1 MDFRPTDSLSDSP
14 RADYAP
20 PTQMSK
26 TLAQWEIDALLS
38 SLGNEEAGG
47 AGGAGGAPSAAE
59 RSVKLYD
66 FRRPDKFS
74 KEHIRAI
81 QNIHETFARVTASS
95 LSSYLRATTTV
106 SLSSIEQVVY
116 DEYVH
121 QLANPTLVNLI
132 ELQPLSGR
140 IVVEMNMSLGLAMLD
155 RMMGGP
161 GQANVRRGE
170 FTDIEMALLRSL
182 GTTISAGLK
191 DGWGAVADLQPVL
204 VETVLNADLVQAA
217 LPGDIAAL
225 LLFEIHTLG
234 MSGTISICVPHPVIE
249 PLMDRLNTQAW
260 FSSGVRNGGSEDDR
274 LKLADGIRGARLP
287 ISVELGSTTITVG
300 ELLDVRLGDVIR
312 LDRSADNELPVLA
325 GKRARFVGRPGT
337 LGGNR
342 AIQITGVPNS
352 LIELLETAA

>member
-1 MDFRPTDSLSDSP
+1 
-14 RADYAP
+14 
-20 PTQMSK
+20 MSK
-26 TLAQWEIDALLS
+26 TLSQWEIDALLNSVASEDIS
-38 SLGNEEAGG
+38 SSGG
-47 AGGAGGAPSAAE
+47 SGSGGE
-59 RSVKLYD
+59 RVADRNIKLYD

-95 LSSYLRATTTV
+95 LSSYLRSSITV

-116 DEYVH
+116 DEYIH
-121 QLANPTLVNLI
+121 QLSNPTLVNLV

-140 IVVEMNMSLGLAMLD
+140 IVVEMNMNIGLAMLD
-155 RMMGGP
+155 RMMGGA
-161 GQANVRRGE
+161 GQMTVRRSE
-170 FTDIEMALLRSL
+170 LTDIEMALLRSL
-182 GTTISAGLK
+182 GATVSAGLRE
-191 DGWGAVADLQPVL
+191 GWTAVADLQPVL

-260 FSSGVRNGGSEDDR
+260 FSSSSRKSESENDR
-274 LKLADGIRGARLP
+274 MKLAESIRDAHVP
-287 ISVELGSTTITVG
+287 VAVELGSTTVTLG
-300 ELLDVRLGDVIR
+300 ELLDIRADDVIR
-312 LDRSADNELPVLA
+312 LDRSQEAELPIRA
-325 GKRARFVGRPGT
+325 GKRARFLGRPGT

-342 AIQITGVPNS
+342 AVQVTGIPPS
-352 LIELLETAA
+352 LLELLEEIS

>member
-1 MDFRPTDSLSDSP
+1 
-14 RADYAP
+14 
-20 PTQMSK
+20 MSK
-26 TLAQWEIDALLS
+26 TLSQWEIDALLNS
-38 SLGNEEAGG
+38 IGSEDGG
-47 AGGAGGAPSAAE
+47 ASGGSSGGNLSTSD
-59 RSVKLYD
+59 RNIKLYD

-95 LSSYLRATTTV
+95 LSSYLRSTTTV

-121 QLANPTLVNLI
+121 QLQNPTLVNLV

-140 IVVEMNMSLGLAMLD
+140 IVVEMNMNIGLAMLD
-155 RMMGGP
+155 RMMGGT
-161 GQANVRRGE
+161 GQVTQRRNE
-170 FTDIEMALLRSL
+170 LTDIEMALLRSL
-182 GTTISAGLK
+182 GATVAAGLR
-191 DGWGAVADLQPVL
+191 DGWTAVADLQPVL

-234 MSGTISICVPHPVIE
+234 LSGTISICVPHPVIE

-260 FSSGVRNGGSEDDR
+260 FSSSSRKSGSENDR
-274 LKLADGIRGARLP
+274 LKLAETIRDARLP
-287 ISVELGSTTITVG
+287 ISVELGSTVVTIG
-300 ELLDVRLGDVIR
+300 ELLDIREDDVIR
-312 LDRSADNELPVLA
+312 LDRNQEAELPIRA
-325 GKRARFVGRPGT
+325 GKRARFLGRPGT

-342 AIQITGVPNS
+342 AVQVTGIPPS
-352 LIELLETAA
+352 LLELLQEIS

>member
-1 MDFRPTDSLSDSP
+1 
-14 RADYAP
+14 
-20 PTQMSK
+20 MSK
-26 TLAQWEIDALLS
+26 TLSQWEIDALLNTMS
-38 SLGNEEAGG
+38 SDDTTAGPSGSGGGGG
-47 AGGAGGAPSAAE
+47 AIPTD
-59 RSVKLYD
+59 RTIKLYD

-95 LSSYLRATTTV
+95 LSSYLRSTTSV

-121 QLANPTLVNLI
+121 QLSSPTLVNLV
-132 ELQPLSGR
+132 ELQPLAGR
-140 IVVEMNMSLGLAMLD
+140 IVVEMNMNLGLAMLD

-161 GQANVRRGE
+161 GQASMRRGE
-170 FTDIEMALLRSL
+170 LTDIEMALLRSL
-182 GTTISAGLK
+182 GATISAGLK
-191 DGWGAVADLQPVL
+191 DGWTAVADLQPAL

-225 LLFEIHTLG
+225 LLFEINTLG

-260 FSSGVRNGGSEDDR
+260 FSSSSRKHGSEDDR
-274 LKLADGIRGARLP
+274 LKLADGIRDARLP
-287 ISVELGSTTITVG
+287 ISVELGATTVTLA
-300 ELLDVRLGDVIR
+300 ELLDIRKGDVIR
-312 LDRSADNELPVLA
+312 LDRGIENDLPIRA
-325 GKRARFVGRPGT
+325 GKRARFHGRPGT

-342 AIQITGVPNS
+342 AVQVTGVPQS
-352 LIELLETAA
+352 LLELLEDAA

>member
-1 MDFRPTDSLSDSP
+1 
-14 RADYAP
+14 
-20 PTQMSK
+20 MSK
-26 TLAQWEIDALLS
+26 TLSQWEIDALLNS
-38 SLGNEEAGG
+38 IGSDDSTTGG
-47 AGGAGGAPSAAE
+47 AGGVVGVLPNTPE
-59 RSVKLYD
+59 RSIKLYA

-95 LSSYLRATTTV
+95 LSSYLRSTTSV

-121 QLANPTLVNLI
+121 QLASPTLVNLV

-140 IVVEMNMSLGLAMLD
+140 IVVEMNMNMGLAMLD

-161 GQANVRRGE
+161 GQATMRRGE
-170 FTDIEMALLRSL
+170 LTDIEMALLRSL
-182 GTTISAGLK
+182 GATISAGLK
-191 DGWGAVADLQPVL
+191 DGWTAVADLQPAL

-225 LLFEIHTLG
+225 LLFEINTMG

-260 FSSGVRNGGSEDDR
+260 FSSSSRKNGSEDDR
-274 LKLADGIRGARLP
+274 LKLADGIRGARLALA
-287 ISVELGSTTITVG
+287 VELGSTTITIG
-300 ELLDVRLGDVIR
+300 ELLDIRTDDVIR
-312 LDRSADNELPVLA
+312 LDRGMDGELPILA

-337 LGGNR
+337 IGGNR
-342 AIQITGVPNS
+342 AIQVTGVPAS
-352 LIELLETAA
+352 LLELLDDVA

>member
-1 MDFRPTDSLSDSP
+1 
-14 RADYAP
+14 
-20 PTQMSK
+20 MSK
-26 TLAQWEIDALLS
+26 TLSQWEIDALLNTMS
-38 SLGNEEAGG
+38 SDDAAAGSGGGG
-47 AGGAGGAPSAAE
+47 AIPTD
-59 RSVKLYD
+59 RTIKLYD

-95 LSSYLRATTTV
+95 LSSYLRSTTSV

-121 QLANPTLVNLI
+121 QLSSPTLVNLV

-140 IVVEMNMSLGLAMLD
+140 IVVEMNMNLGLAMLD

-161 GQANVRRGE
+161 GQATMRRGE
-170 FTDIEMALLRSL
+170 LTDIEMALLRSL
-182 GTTISAGLK
+182 GATISAGLK
-191 DGWGAVADLQPVL
+191 DGWTAVADLQPAL

-260 FSSGVRNGGSEDDR
+260 FSSSSRTKASDDDR

-287 ISVELGSTTITVG
+287 VSVELGATTVTLG
-300 ELLDVRLGDVIR
+300 ELLDIRAGDVIR
-312 LDRSADNELPVLA
+312 LDRGVDVELPILA
-325 GKRARFVGRPGT
+325 GKRARFTGRPGT
-337 LGGNR
+337 VGGNR
-342 AIQITGVPNS
+342 AVQITGIPNS
-352 LIELLETAA
+352 LLELLEDAA

>member
-1 MDFRPTDSLSDSP
+1 
-14 RADYAP
+14 
-20 PTQMSK
+20 MSK
-26 TLAQWEIDALLS
+26 TLSQWEIDALLNS
-38 SLGNEEAGG
+38 IGSEDSGAGSAGG
-47 AGGAGGAPSAAE
+47 SGVASITD
-59 RSVKLYD
+59 RTIKLYD

-95 LSSYLRATTTV
+95 LSSYLRSTTTV

-121 QLANPTLVNLI
+121 QLANPTLVNLV
-132 ELQPLSGR
+132 ELQPLAGR
-140 IVVEMNMSLGLAMLD
+140 IVVEMNMNIGLAMLD
-155 RMMGGP
+155 RMMGGS
-161 GQANVRRGE
+161 GQVSSRRGE
-170 FTDIEMALLRSL
+170 LTDIEMALLRSL
-182 GTTISAGLK
+182 GATLSAGLR
-191 DGWGAVADLQPVL
+191 DGWTAVADLQPVL

-260 FSSGVRNGGSEDDR
+260 FSASSRKSGSEDDR
-274 LKLADGIRGARLP
+274 MKLAESIRDARLP
-287 ISVELGSTTITVG
+287 IAVELGSTTVSLG
-300 ELLDVRLGDVIR
+300 ELLDIRTDDVIR
-312 LDRSADNELPVLA
+312 LDRGVDAELPIRA
-325 GKRARFVGRPGT
+325 GKQARLLGRPGT

-342 AIQITGVPNS
+342 AVQITGVPAS
-352 LIELLETAA
+352 LLALLGEIQ